1 MANSGKT
8 KSLFKRALRGN
19 IYGQRKITGS
29 TDLSPEMQLLRQFQA
44 ERLKET
50 YADLME
56 SERYGRTTQF
66 FLTDIY
72 GAKDFS
78 QRDADAEEAYN
89 SMRKYLPDRLL
100 TTMGKAVELNRL
112 TKELDEQM
120 LHILINDLD
129 MTDELTPEM
138 YAEAYRIQDN
148 YDERVTQ
155 LDLIMD
161 IGQGVDNLTRIPMIG
176 LILRASRRPARR
188 AGWEALQDFLGTGFQ
203 TFKQMGGA
211 DEFLG
216 IVAERERRIL
226 DQIFA
231 GDPHPF
237 DTSKVG
243 N

>member
-1 MANSGKT
+1 MASSGKT
-8 KSLFKRALRGN
+8 KTLFKRALRGN
-19 IYGQRKITGS
+19 IYGQRRVADSDG
-29 TDLSPEMQLLRQFQA
+29 LSPEMQLLRQFQA
-44 ERLKET
+44 NRLKET
-50 YADLME
+50 YADLMA
-56 SERYGRTTQF
+56 SERYGRVTQF

-112 TKELDEQM
+112 TKELDEKM
-120 LHILINDLD
+120 LHVLVNDLN
-129 MTDELTPEM
+129 MTDTLTPEM
-138 YAEAYRIQDN
+138 YAEAYRLLDN

-161 IGQGVDNLTRIPMIG
+161 IGHGVDNLTRIPMIG
-176 LILRASRRPARR
+176 LILRAARRPANR
-188 AGWEALQDFLGTGFQ
+188 AGWHELQDFLERGFQ

-211 DEFLG
+211 DEFLS
-216 IVAERERRIL
+216 IVEEREHRIL

-237 DTSKVG
+237 DVTQLG